1 MVDLGSRI
9 PLFMSTPV
17 VFRLAAAEVVAL
29 KQLVSKGRA
38 SVRTQNRA
46 RVLLL
51 AHQGLAPEEVAAA
64 ALVSRATVYN
74 VWARYRTHGLD
85 VALHDRPRPGQPRKV
100 TPRVEAAITQLAC
113 SQAPVG
119 ASTWS
124 LRLLR
129 AHLVVLG
136 HNLSEEAVRLV
147 LKKANSNPG
156 SAASG
161 ASAR

>member
-1 MVDLGSRI
+1 
-9 PLFMSTPV
+9 MSTPV
-17 VFRLAAAEVVAL
+17 VFQLAAADLVEL
-29 KQLVSKGRA
+29 QGLVSKGHT

-51 AHQGLAPEEVAAA
+51 AHQGLDPEEVAAA

-74 VWARYRTHGLD
+74 VWARYRAHGLP

-100 TPRVEAAITQLAC
+100 TPRVEAAITHLAC
-113 SQAPVG
+113 SQAPAG

-129 AHLVVLG
+129 EHLVVLG
-136 HNLSEEAVRLV
+136 HELSAEAVRLV
-147 LKKANSNPG
+147 LKKVSSNPG
-156 SAASG
+156 SGASG
-161 ASAR
+161 ASGR

>member
-1 MVDLGSRI
+1 
-9 PLFMSTPV
+9 MSTPV
-17 VFRLAAAEVVAL
+17 VFQLAEAEVLDL

-51 AHQGLAPEEVAAA
+51 AHQGLAPEAVAAA
-64 ALVSRATVYN
+64 ALVSRATVYK
-74 VWARYRTHGLD
+74 VWARYRAHGLD
-85 VALHDRPRPGQPRKV
+85 VALHDRPRPGQRRKV

-113 SQAPVG
+113 SQAPTG
-119 ASTWS
+119 ADRWS

-129 AHLVVLG
+129 QHLVVLG
-136 HNLSEEAVRLV
+136 HELSEEAVRLV
-147 LKKANSNPG
+147 LKKANSSPG
-156 SAASG
+156 NAASG